1 MSLPTLLETARK
13 LYLSPLI
20 LDIEFLGTKVRA
32 HLPNN
37 YTLDI
42 YYNATLQKYSYT
54 IIKQNKRIIGWDN
67 APHHKHVQTH
77 PHHFHTPDGKITQS
91 KMKGNPTKDITS
103 ILKETKK
110 ILKLQH
116 TRAFSK

>member
-13 LYLSPLI
+13 LLLSPLV

-32 HLPNN
+32 HLPSG

-54 IIKQNKRIIGWDN
+54 VIKQT
-67 APHHKHVQTH
+67 HHGLGQRTTPQT
-77 PHHFHTPDGKITQS
+77 
-91 KMKGNPTKDITS
+91 
-103 ILKETKK
+103 
-110 ILKLQH
+110 
-116 TRAFSK
+116 R

>member
-13 LYLSPLI
+13 LLLSPLV
-20 LDIEFLGTKVRA
+20 LEIEFLGTKVRA
-32 HLPNN
+32 PLPSG

-67 APHHKHVQTH
+67 APHHKQVKTY
-77 PHHFHTPDGKITQS
+77 PHHFHTSDGKIIQS
-91 KMKGNPTKDITS
+91 KMKGKPTEDVAS
-103 ILKETKK
+103 ILRETKK
-110 ILKLQH
+110 ILKLQ
-116 TRAFSK
+116 

>member
-13 LYLSPLI
+13 LLLSPLV

-32 HLPNN
+32 HLPSG

-54 IIKQNKRIIGWDN
+54 IIKQNKRVIGWDN
-67 APHHKHVQTH
+67 APHHKHVKTY

-91 KMKGNPTKDITS
+91 GMKGNPTEDVTS
-103 ILKETKK
+103 ILREAKK
-110 ILKLQH
+110 TLKL
-116 TRAFSK
+116 

>member
-13 LYLSPLI
+13 LILSPLV

-32 HLPNN
+32 HLHNGFI
-37 YTLDI
+37 LDI

-67 APHHKHVQTH
+67 APHHKHVKTH
-77 PHHFHTPDGKITQS
+77 PHHFHTTNGKITQS
-91 KMKGNPTKDITS
+91 KMKGNPTKDIAA
-103 ILKETKK
+103 ILRETKK
-110 ILKLQH
+110 ILKL
-116 TRAFSK
+116 

>member
-13 LYLSPLI
+13 LILSSLI

-32 HLPNN
+32 RLPKG
-37 YTLDI
+37 YILDI

-67 APHHKHVQTH
+67 APHHKQVKTH
-77 PHHFHTPDGKITQS
+77 PHHFHTPDGEITQS
-91 KMKGNPTKDITS
+91 KMKGNPTKDVAS
-103 ILKETKK
+103 ILKEAKK
-110 ILKLQH
+110 ILKL
-116 TRAFSK
+116 

>member
-13 LYLSPLI
+13 LILSPLV

-32 HLPNN
+32 HLPKG

-54 IIKQNKRIIGWDN
+54 IIKQNKRIMGWDN
-67 APHHKHVQTH
+67 APHHKHVKTY
-77 PHHFHTPDGKITQS
+77 PHHFHTLDGEITQS
-91 KMKGNPTKDITS
+91 KMKGSPTEDITT
-103 ILKETKK
+103 ILRETKK
-110 ILKLQH
+110 TLQL
-116 TRAFSK
+116 